1 MSQRGAQ
8 TTPVNRDGRGD
19 WNMNTDVLEGLEPRA
34 PAGSAAA
41 SGGAEAT
48 DAATR
53 YLNRMRVLH
62 RKAVKSGEIEDFVA
76 ALTRTLA
83 WIAFAHDSPAV
94 TGDILRRIGVYLEEF
109 AQREQAQRELEDLRK
124 SGGQAS

>member
-1 MSQRGAQ
+1 
-8 TTPVNRDGRGD
+8 
-19 WNMNTDVLEGLEPRA
+19 MNTDVLEGLEPRA

-41 SGGAEAT
+41 RGDAGAT

-62 RKAVKSGEIEDFVA
+62 RRAVKDGEMEDFVA

-94 TGDILRRIGVYLEEF
+94 TGDILRRLGLHLEEF
-109 AQREQAQRELEDLRK
+109 AQRERAQRELEDLK
-124 SGGQAS
+124 KAGGQAS

>member
-1 MSQRGAQ
+1 
-8 TTPVNRDGRGD
+8 
-19 WNMNTDVLEGLEPRA
+19 MNTDVLEGLEPRA